1 MNNEFRIQQLFALVK
16 NNIDWNNPIPACLT
30 IAQELEKI
38 TTLKGPQKLKV
49 LQDALKFG
57 LSETNLDAD
66 KKKEIIGFVETTLP
80 QVMQAAILASKH
92 PVVNQALSAC
102 FTCLKK

>member
-1 MNNEFRIQQLFALVK
+1 MNNEFRTQQLFALVK
-16 NNIDWNNPIPACLT
+16 GNIDWSNPIPACLT
-30 IAQELEKI
+30 IAQELERI

-66 KKKEIIGFVETTLP
+66 KKKEILGFVENTLP

-92 PVVNQALSAC
+92 PVVNQAISAC